1 MVLNMKKYLEKLSQ
15 HESLSQE
22 EMLDAA
28 QLLFSDEITDSE
40 MAAFLIAL
48 KSKGETA
55 EEIASL
61 TAVLRQ
67 KAIPLKVQ
75 FDHVMDN
82 CGTGGDGSQSFNI
95 STASA
100 FVLAGA
106 GIKVAKHGN
115 RSVSSKTG
123 SADVLEELGVNLQL
137 NTQGIEER
145 LNEIGI
151 AFLFASTVHP
161 KLARIMKIRKELKIS
176 TVFNFTGPLT
186 NPIQLDS
193 QLVGINRREMLDLFA
208 SVLDKLGRRRALVIN
223 GAGYMDEA
231 SLQGSNSMILLEN
244 GKKTHFTLSPED
256 VGLPYYT
263 NEMIRGG
270 EAKENADI
278 MLRILHGEKGA
289 YRDTVLLNAGLG
301 MYANGKTDNVREGIA
316 MAKESL
322 DSGRAF
328 KKLEALIHFD
338 TYKKAGVM

>member
-1 MVLNMKKYLEKLSQ
+1 MKKYLEKLSQ

-28 QLLFSDEITDSE
+28 HLMFTDEITDSE

-55 EEIASL
+55 DEIASL
-61 TAVLRQ
+61 ASVLRK
-67 KAIPLKVQ
+67 KAISVNGQ
-75 FDHVMDN
+75 FDQVMDN

-123 SADVLEELGVNLQL
+123 SADVLEALGVNLHLTSQE
-137 NTQGIEER
+137 IEER
-145 LNEIGI
+145 LEAIGI
-151 AFLFASTVHP
+151 AFLFASKVHP
-161 KLARIMKIRKELKIS
+161 NISRIMKIRKELKIS
-176 TVFNFTGPLT
+176 TVFNYTGPLT
-186 NPIQLDS
+186 NPVQLDS
-193 QLVGINRREMLDLFA
+193 QLLGINKREMLDLFA
-208 SVLDKLGRRRALVIN
+208 SVLDKLGRRRALIIN

-231 SLQGSNSMILLEN
+231 SLQGTNSMILLEN
-244 GKKTHFTLSPED
+244 GKKTHITLNPED

-263 NEMIRGG
+263 NDMIRGG
-270 EAKENADI
+270 DARENADI

-301 MYANGKTDNVREGIA
+301 IYANGKTDNVREGIA
-316 MAKESL
+316 IAKESI
-322 DSGRAF
+322 DSGRALQ
-328 KKLEALIHFD
+328 KLEALIHSD